1 MYLAQS
7 LQSNMFLFL
16 LYLFVFCFVTLIKC
30 NPTNATQETERFIII
45 FLISH
50 QLINLGLEY

>member
-1 MYLAQS
+1 MYLAPS
-7 LQSNMFLFL
+7 LRSSMFLLL
-16 LYLFVFCFVTLIKC
+16 LYLFVFCYETLIKC

-50 QLINLGLEY
+50 QVINLGLEY